1 MAKKAPRRTAER
13 IAEVTLAL
21 FNRYGEPN
29 VSTTLISAELNIS
42 PGNLYYHF
50 ASKDILVNHL
60 YDAFES
66 RMLGLLEAAG
76 DVKDVEDS
84 WFFLHSLFEQ
94 VWSYR
99 FLYRDLNNLLSRN
112 LHLERRL
119 GGVLERKVLAL
130 RMMLQSLAA
139 RGVLHLDTGSSET
152 LSTTMSVLLSYWLS
166 YEYVRDPR
174 HALEP
179 EHGSAALERG
189 ARHVLLLLLPH
200 LTSPQD
206 RLHLLRLTGAYA
218 GAPDPSG

>member
-1 MAKKAPRRTAER
+1 MVRKAPRRTAER
-13 IAEVTLAL
+13 IAEVSLAL

-29 VSTTLISAELNIS
+29 VSTTLISSELNIS

-50 ASKDILVNHL
+50 ASKDVLVNHL
-60 YDAFES
+60 YDRFES
-66 RMLGLLEAAG
+66 RMLPLLEAAS
-76 DVKDVEDS
+76 DVKDIEDS
-84 WFFLHSLFEQ
+84 WFFMHSLFEQ
-94 VWSYR
+94 VWSCR
-99 FLYRDLNNLLSRN
+99 FLYRDLNNLLARN

-119 GGVLERKVLAL
+119 GWLLERKVQAFRL
-130 RMMLQSLAA
+130 MLQSLAA
-139 RGVLHLDTGSSET
+139 RGVLHLDTGSNET
-152 LSTTMSVLLSYWLS
+152 LSTSMNVLLSYWLS

-206 RLHLLRLTGAYA
+206 RLHLLRLTGAY
-218 GAPDPSG
+218 SGGMQHTA

>member
-1 MAKKAPRRTAER
+1 MARKAPRRTAER

-50 ASKDILVNHL
+50 PSKDTLVNHL
-60 YDAFES
+60 YDRYES
-66 RMLGLLEAAG
+66 GLLQVLAAG
-76 DVKDVEDS
+76 ADVKDIEDS

-94 VWSYR
+94 IWAYR
-99 FLYRDLNNLLSRN
+99 FLYRDLNNLLTRN
-112 LHLERRL
+112 RHLEQQL
-119 GGVLERKVLAL
+119 GPLIERKALAL
-130 RMMLQSLAA
+130 RLMLQSLAA
-139 RGVLHLDTGSSET
+139 RGVLHLDLQTAQSLATS
-152 LSTTMSVLLSYWLS
+152 MSVMLSYWLS

-179 EHGSAALERG
+179 EHGSVALERG

-200 LTSPQD
+200 LPRPD
-206 RLHLLRLTGAYA
+206 EREHLLRLTGAY
-218 GAPDPSG
+218 G